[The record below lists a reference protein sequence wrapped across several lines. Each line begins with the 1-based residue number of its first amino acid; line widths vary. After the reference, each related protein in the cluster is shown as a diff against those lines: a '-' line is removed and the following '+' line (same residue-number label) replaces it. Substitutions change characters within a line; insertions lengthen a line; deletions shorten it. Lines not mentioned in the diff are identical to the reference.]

1 MSIVLALRAI
11 LGFVS
16 NIGDPLNIIF
26 AGTSA
31 FAVPSLDALI
41 HTKHQVIAVYTPPDR
56 PAGRGLKLTPSPIKQ
71 VALAHQI
78 PIFQPASLKD
88 PDAQQTLKN
97 LQADVMI
104 VAAYGLLLPQKV
116 LDMPR
121 YGCINIHPS
130 LLPRWRGAA
139 PIPRPIEA
147 GDLET
152 GVTIMQLDAGLDT
165 GPIWTQTAYLM
176 QPDETTQSLHDVLAS
191 MSVIALLNTLDQLEA
206 GQHHAV
212 PQNDAQATYAAKIEK
227 SEAQID
233 WHQSA
238 IILERKIRAFNPWP
252 VAWTTWHQQ
261 SLRIWQARA
270 LSEAGSANIK
280 PGTVIAVHR
289 DAVDVC
295 TGDGILRLLT
305 VQLPGGKPLS
315 VTQFIHGHGQSIIPM
330 QTQFIPILP

>member
-1 MSIVLALRAI
+1 M
-11 LGFVS
+11 
-16 NIGDPLNIIF
+16 NIIF

-31 FAVPSLDALI
+31 FSVPSLEALI
-41 HTKHQVIAVYTPPDR
+41 HAKHQVIAVYTPPDR
-56 PAGRGLKLTPSPIKQ
+56 RAGRGLKLSASPIKK

-88 PDAQQTLKN
+88 SDVQQTLKN
-97 LQADVMI
+97 LQADVMV
-104 VAAYGLLLPQKV
+104 VAAYGLLLPQTV

-147 GDLET
+147 GDVET

-165 GPIWTQTAYLM
+165 GPIWTQTHYLM
-176 QPDETTQSLHDVLAS
+176 RPDETSQSLHDVLAS
-191 MSVIALLNTLDQLEA
+191 ISITALLNTLDRLET
-206 GQHHAV
+206 GQHQVV

-227 SEAQID
+227 SEAQIN

-238 IILERKIRAFNPWP
+238 IISERKIRAFNPWP
-252 VAWTTWHQQ
+252 VAWATWNQQ

-270 LSEAGSANIK
+270 LSDACPENIK
-280 PGTVIAVHR
+280 PGTVIALHR
-289 DAVDVC
+289 DAIDVS
-295 TGDGILRLLT
+295 TGEGILQLLK

-315 VTQFIHGHGQSIIPM
+315 VEQFVHGHGQFIVPM
-330 QTQFIPILP
+330 ETQFICS

>member
-1 MSIVLALRAI
+1 M
-11 LGFVS
+11 
-16 NIGDPLNIIF
+16 NIIF

-31 FAVPSLDALI
+31 FSVPSLEALI
-41 HTKHQVIAVYTPPDR
+41 HAKHQVIAVYTPPDR
-56 PAGRGLKLTPSPIKQ
+56 PAGRGLKLTHSPIKQ

-88 PDAQQTLKN
+88 SDVQQTLKN
-97 LQADVMI
+97 LQADVMV
-104 VAAYGLLLPQKV
+104 VAAYGLLLPQTV

-147 GDLET
+147 GDVET

-165 GPIWTQTAYLM
+165 GPIWTQTHYLM
-176 QPDETTQSLHDVLAS
+176 QPDETSQSLHDVLAS
-191 MSVIALLNTLDQLEA
+191 ISITALLNTLDRLET
-206 GQHHAV
+206 GQHQVV

-227 SEAQID
+227 SEAQIN

-238 IILERKIRAFNPWP
+238 IISERKIRAFNPWP
-252 VAWTTWHQQ
+252 VAWATWNQQ

-270 LSEAGSANIK
+270 LSDACPENIK
-280 PGTVIAVHR
+280 PGTVIALHR
-289 DAVDVC
+289 DAIDVS
-295 TGDGILRLLT
+295 TGEGILQLLK

-315 VTQFIHGHGQSIIPM
+315 VEQFVHGHGQFIVPM
-330 QTQFIPILP
+330 ETQFICS